1 LLNRPFPIL
10 YRLRSLNYTMQESMA
25 VVVLV
30 FLVLTGL
37 TIWHRKR
44 YSTFPIGQPLKAL
57 PFALWKALPI
67 ALIAGMLLFLWT
79 FSAQSFYR
87 MVLFLAAV
95 VVLVFLLVTGLNIW
109 HRKRSP
115 MSPAR
120 QRFKALPIALI
131 AGGIMVVWV
140 FVGLIVLL
148 GEK

>member
-1 LLNRPFPIL
+1 M
-10 YRLRSLNYTMQESMA
+10 T

-44 YSTFPIGQPLKAL
+44 HSTFPIGQPLKAL
-57 PFALWKALPI
+57 PFALLRALPI
-67 ALIAGMLLFLWT
+67 PLITSILLFLWT
-79 FSAQSFYR
+79 FSAQGFYR
-87 MVLFLAAV
+87 MVPFLTAV
-95 VVLVFLLVTGLNIW
+95 VVLVFLLVTGFNIW

-120 QRFKALPIALI
+120 QRFKALRIALL
-131 AGGIMVVWV
+131 AGGVIVIWV
-140 FVGLIVLL
+140 FVGLIVLF